1 MIEKLKTLEEKK
13 IYYEKHK
20 SIIPQLVLEKYELDF
35 AIRYTHESTKIEGN
49 TLSLIE
55 NKLIIEDR
63 MSIGGKSLRE
73 VYEVENH
80 NKAFQYVKNNIQKGI
95 GLNANVIK
103 DIHEI
108 LMDNIIAGGIYRY
121 VDVSITGASHKPP
134 SRTEMHDRLNAFY
147 YNLENKELNPI
158 EKASWVHAEFVAIH
172 PFEDG
177 NGRTTRM
184 LMNYILME
192 NGYLPVNIKN
202 ENKILY
208 YNALD
213 EYGKSNN
220 LNPFL
225 DVVINLE
232 EEQLDI
238 YINLIE
244 QILENKDVWKK
255 ANYKLIL

>member
-1 MIEKLKTLEEKK
+1 MENRLKRLEEKRL
-13 IYYEKHK
+13 YYERNKN
-20 SIIPQLVLEKYELDF
+20 IISKGISGKYELDF

-80 NKAFQYVKNNIQKGI
+80 NKAFQYVKENIIKGI
-95 GLNANVIK
+95 KLDSNVIK
-103 DIHEI
+103 DIHET
-108 LMDNIIAGGIYRY
+108 LMDNIMPGGIYRH

-147 YNLENKELNPI
+147 YDLENKVLNPI
-158 EKASWVHAEFVAIH
+158 EKAAWVHAEFVAIH
-172 PFEDG
+172 PFSDG
-177 NGRTTRM
+177 NGRTSRI
-184 LMNYILME
+184 LLNYILME
-192 NGYLPVNIKN
+192 NGYLPINIKA
-202 ENKILY
+202 EDKTSY
-208 YNALD
+208 YEALD
-213 EYGKSNN
+213 EYGKNNN
-220 LNPFL
+220 LDSFL
-225 DVVINLE
+225 ELVINLE

-244 QILENKDVWKK
+244 QILENNINDNMKP
-255 ANYKLIL
+255 

>member
-1 MIEKLKTLEEKK
+1 MKDRLKKIEEKK

-20 SIIPQLVLEKYELDF
+20 NIIPKLALEKYELDF
-35 AIRYTHESTKIEGN
+35 AIRYAHESTKIEGN

-80 NKAFQYVKNNIQKGI
+80 NKAFQYVKNNIKKGI
-95 GLNANVIK
+95 GLDSNVIK

-108 LMDNIIAGGIYRY
+108 LMDNIITGGIYRY

-134 SRTEMHDRLNAFY
+134 SRTEMHDRLNIFY
-147 YNLENKELNPI
+147 YDLKNKVLNPI

-177 NGRTTRM
+177 NGRTSRM

-192 NGYLPVNIKN
+192 NGYLPVNIKS
-202 ENKILY
+202 EDKISY
-208 YNALD
+208 YEALD
-213 EYGKSNN
+213 EYGKNNN
-220 LNPFL
+220 LDLFL
-225 DVVINLE
+225 ELVINLE
-232 EEQLDI
+232 EEQLDT

-244 QILENKDVWKK
+244 QILEN
-255 ANYKLIL
+255 NLIENMEP

>member
-1 MIEKLKTLEEKK
+1 MKDKLKRLEEKK

-20 SIIPQLVLEKYELDF
+20 DIIPKSILEKYEMDF

-80 NKAFQYVKNNIQKGI
+80 NKAFQYVKDNIKKDI
-95 GLNANVIK
+95 GLNSNVIK

-147 YNLENKELNPI
+147 YDLENKEQNPV

-177 NGRTTRM
+177 NGRTSRI
-184 LMNYILME
+184 LMNYILIK
-192 NGYLPVNIKN
+192 NGYLPVNIKA
-202 ENKILY
+202 ENKMSY
-208 YNALD
+208 YEALD
-213 EYGKSNN
+213 EYGKNNN
-220 LNPFL
+220 LNSFL
-225 DVVINLE
+225 ELVINLE
-232 EEQLDI
+232 EEQLNI
-238 YINLIE
+238 YINLID
-244 QILENKDVWKK
+244 QILENNINEIKEP
-255 ANYKLIL
+255 

>member
-1 MIEKLKTLEEKK
+1 MKDKFKKLEEKK
-13 IYYEKHK
+13 NYYDKYK
-20 SIIPQLVLEKYELDF
+20 NIIPKSVLEKYELDF

-63 MSIGGKSLRE
+63 ISVGGKRLRE
-73 VYEVENH
+73 IYEVENH
-80 NKAFQYVKNNIQKGI
+80 NKAFNYIKDNINKGI
-95 GLNANVIK
+95 KLDNNLIK

-134 SRTEMHDRLNAFY
+134 SRTEMHDRLNVFY
-147 YNLENKELNPI
+147 YDLENKKLNPI
-158 EKASWVHAEFVAIH
+158 KKAAWIHGEFVAIH

-177 NGRTTRM
+177 NGRTSRM

-192 NGYLPVNIKN
+192 NGYLPVNIKS
-202 ENKILY
+202 ENKTSY
-208 YNALD
+208 YEALD
-213 EYGKSNN
+213 EYGKTNN

-225 DVVINLE
+225 ELVISLE

-244 QILENKDVWKK
+244 QTLENKTD
-255 ANYKLIL
+255 